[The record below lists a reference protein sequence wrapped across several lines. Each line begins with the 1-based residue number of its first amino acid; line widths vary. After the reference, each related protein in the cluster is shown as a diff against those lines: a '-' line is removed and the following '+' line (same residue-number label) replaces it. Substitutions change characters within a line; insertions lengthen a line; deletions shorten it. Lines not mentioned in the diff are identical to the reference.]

1 MRIIDEIQHPTYKIT
16 IFKHEDRWM
25 LKIEH
30 HLLAQSYKY
39 RDGMNV
45 NSVDDIR
52 KLLTAAFYAKVE
64 DIFSVMRSTHEE
76 SIPSNDDDIEFMSI
90 I

>member
-1 MRIIDEIQHPTYKIT
+1 MRIIDEVPHPTYKIT

-52 KLLTAAFYAKVE
+52 ALLTKEFYKKVE
-64 DIFSVMRSTHEE
+64 DIFAMMHSTHQGTM
-76 SIPSNDDDIEFMSI
+76 PSNDEDINFMSI